1 MHPAN
6 SETTSL
12 ATAAGT
18 LHFSSLTDISRRA
31 EKLSHPTHLPPFTLS
46 LLIFFTIACHHVFRS
61 LLTELFL
68 HNRSP
73 LLRHDAS

>member
-12 ATAAGT
+12 ATAAAT

-31 EKLSHPTHLPPFTLS
+31 EKLSHPTDLPLFTLS
-46 LLIFFTIACHHVFRS
+46 LLMVF
-61 LLTELFL
+61 
-68 HNRSP
+68 HNRMPSCVP
-73 LLRHDAS
+73 QPFDRTVSS